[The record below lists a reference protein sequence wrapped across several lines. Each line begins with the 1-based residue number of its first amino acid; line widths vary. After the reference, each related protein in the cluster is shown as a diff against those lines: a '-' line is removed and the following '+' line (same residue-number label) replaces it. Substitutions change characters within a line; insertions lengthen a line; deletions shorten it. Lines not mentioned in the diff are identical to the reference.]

1 MRRISLLT
9 ALVLVALLAAACK
22 PTDQGGF
29 VVVTQ
34 QPIASDPQTSGGA
47 SQTPG
52 SSQGA
57 ASQAPLQFYP
67 VIVSSELAVGENRVV
82 FSFVDPQTKQPNA
95 TADLAASIAFIA
107 PGTTEAT
114 PAVPAE
120 FVWAI
125 EGSRGEF
132 IAHATFSTAGDWK
145 AIFVVQPKGG
155 KSQAIGLPFTVM
167 LKHTVVS
174 VGDHAPA
181 SNNLTLA
188 DVGGDVRQISS
199 DTNPDPSFY
208 QVSVA
213 TALARHTPFI
223 VVFAT
228 PAYCRSAQCGPTLNF
243 VKQAKASAPASVA
256 FINIEPYNLKYV
268 DGRVQPVLDS
278 AGNLVPT
285 DISNAWGLPS
295 EPWIF
300 AVDRNG
306 IVQASF
312 EAIATQQELSDA
324 IAKIAGS

>member
-1 MRRISLLT
+1 MPFFA
-9 ALVLVALLAAACK
+9 ALMAIALLAVACK
-22 PTDQGGF
+22 PVDQGGF

-34 QPIASDPQTSGGA
+34 QPVASDPGA
-47 SQTPG
+47 SGAGGNTGPG
-52 SSQGA
+52 NSQA
-57 ASQAPLQFYP
+57 APLQYYP
-67 VIVSSELAVGENRVV
+67 VIISSQLAVGDNRIV
-82 FSFVDPQTKQPNA
+82 FSFVDPNTKLPVGSP
-95 TADLAASIAFIA
+95 DLAASIAFIA
-107 PGTTEAT
+107 PGTTDTT
-114 PAVPAE
+114 PAVPGT

-125 EGSRGEF
+125 EGSRGEYV
-132 IAHATFSTAGDWK
+132 AHATFPSAGDWK
-145 AIFVVQPKGG
+145 AIFVVTPKGA

-167 LKHTVVS
+167 LKPTVIS

-181 SNNLTLA
+181 SNTPTLS
-188 DVGGDVRQISS
+188 DVGGDVRRISS

-213 TALARHTPFI
+213 QALARQTPFI
-223 VVFAT
+223 LVFAT
-228 PAYCRSAQCGPTLNF
+228 PAFCRSAQCGPTLDF
-243 VKQAKASAPASVA
+243 VKKAKATAPASVA
-256 FINIEPYNLKYV
+256 FINVEPYNLQYT
-268 DGRVQPVLDS
+268 DGRLQPILDS
-278 AGNLVPT
+278 DGNLVPN